1 MKRLSVLIVVPLFTD
16 DVKFLILFCL
26 SLAILPTPQLLIYLE
41 VFSLIYGD
49 WGLGTGTQL
58 LPQYPIPNTQYRTIC
73 TKINDLSHKE
83 SNHGI
88 HPRVA
93 PTAG

>member
-1 MKRLSVLIVVPLFTD
+1 MGHRE
-16 DVKFLILFCL
+16 
-26 SLAILPTPQLLIYLE
+26 E
-41 VFSLIYGD
+41 VSNA
-49 WGLGTGTQL
+49 QC
-58 LPQYPIPNTQYRTIC
+58 PMPNAQCPMPHTQYRPIC

>member
-1 MKRLSVLIVVPLFTD
+1 MPYALCPMPHALCPMPNAQCPMPNSQF
-16 DVKFLILFCL
+16 
-26 SLAILPTPQLLIYLE
+26 
-41 VFSLIYGD
+41 
-49 WGLGTGTQL
+49 
-58 LPQYPIPNTQYRTIC
+58 PIPNSQYRAIC

-93 PTAG
+93 PTAS

>member
-1 MKRLSVLIVVPLFTD
+1 MGNEEAGEAGED
-16 DVKFLILFCL
+16 
-26 SLAILPTPQLLIYLE
+26 E
-41 VFSLIYGD
+41 GD
-49 WGLGTGTQL
+49 KGDK
-58 LPQYPIPNTQYRTIC
+58 PDNQYSIPNTQSRPIC
-73 TKINDLSHKE
+73 TRINDLSHKE

>member
-1 MKRLSVLIVVPLFTD
+1 MPNAQ
-16 DVKFLILFCL
+16 C
-26 SLAILPTPQLLIYLE
+26 PMPH
-41 VFSLIYGD
+41 
-49 WGLGTGTQL
+49 TQSWS
-58 LPQYPIPNTQYRTIC
+58 IC

-93 PTAG
+93 PTTG

>member
-1 MKRLSVLIVVPLFTD
+1 M
-16 DVKFLILFCL
+16 
-26 SLAILPTPQLLIYLE
+26 AIFPTPQLLIFLE
-41 VFSLIYGD
+41 VLVSFINDGD
-49 WGLGTGTQL
+49 WGLGTRDWKTTLTPVPNTQS
-58 LPQYPIPNTQYRTIC
+58 PIPNTQYRTIC